1 MYEINIIP
9 FTDIVLVVL
18 VVFIVTTP
26 LLLQSTVVVN
36 LPQTTVT
43 APPTPEEKVRITIQ
57 QDNTIYVNDVLVSD
71 MQQLEDKLSKQEIKD
86 SPLTVMADEKA
97 NYGIV
102 AQVLAIAQKN
112 GFQKLELLTK
122 SLQQ

>member
-36 LPQTTVT
+36 LPQTTMT
-43 APPTPEEKVRITIQ
+43 APPTPEDKVRITIQ
-57 QDNTIYVNDVLVSD
+57 QDNTIYINDELVSD
-71 MQQLEDKLSKQEIKD
+71 MQKLEVKLSKQEIKD
-86 SPLTVMADEKA
+86 SPITIMADEKA

-102 AQVLAIAQKN
+102 AQVLALAQKN